1 MRTYDPADRILY
13 IRVGQHP
20 VAPALP
26 PPVPEECHRLPYGYA
41 NASAPAPRD
50 GLTTAAAR
58 PALVVLPGGSAPTAG
73 PAPAAPALRLAAGT
87 G

>member
-20 VAPALP
+20 VAPAP
-26 PPVPEECHRLPYGYA
+26 PSPAQEECHRLPDGYA
-41 NASAPAPRD
+41 NASVTAPR
-50 GLTTAAAR
+50 GGARTAAR

-73 PAPAAPALRLAAGT
+73 PAPAAPALRLAART

>member
-20 VAPALP
+20 VAPVP
-26 PPVPEECHRLPYGYA
+26 PSPVQEECRRLPYGYA
-41 NASAPAPRD
+41 NAAAAPRA
-50 GLTTAAAR
+50 GVRTAAGR
-58 PALVVLPGGSAPTAG
+58 PALVVLPGGSAATAG
-73 PAPAAPALRLAAGT
+73 PAPAAPALRLAART